1 MHYISNTTILS
12 TYWDSVST
20 SSKERVESSRK
31 HVPQAGNFEFMR
43 IFCKLCCSISFS
55 RMKTFSTILET
66 RIWILQT
73 RFYLT
78 LFHICREKK
87 IFKISF
93 FKFWEGEKGFYF
105 HIFSWEIKT
114 KVRKVQVHRFQIRM
128 VLKIYID
135 SLLLEFFLLIFLFI
149 EIFTHG
155 FNFDFLFNFL
165 LDF

>member
-1 MHYISNTTILS
+1 MQIFFPRQNNIICTIIISRNMHYISNTTILS

-87 IFKISF
+87 CLKFLFLNSEKVKKDSIFI
-93 FKFWEGEKGFYF
+93 
-105 HIFSWEIKT
+105 
-114 KVRKVQVHRFQIRM
+114 
-128 VLKIYID
+128 
-135 SLLLEFFLLIFLFI
+135 FFLEKLKQK
-149 EIFTHG
+149 
-155 FNFDFLFNFL
+155 
-165 LDF
+165 